1 LSTSKGRSYFQLSW
15 YIKPLLSKKLAPLYL
30 SFAQPSSL
38 PKALNGF
45 SLPEAINNNMS
56 TDKVTLPLIDLS
68 GYINPKSPGDKERV
82 ITEVRNACA
91 QYGFFQAKGHSIP
104 LSVQRGLLQSI
115 DTLFNMPKEEKR
127 KLSFL
132 ENVSRRGYEESGM
145 SLREGDDLP
154 DSKEV
159 RYSPG

>member
-1 LSTSKGRSYFQLSW
+1 
-15 YIKPLLSKKLAPLYL
+15 
-30 SFAQPSSL
+30 
-38 PKALNGF
+38 
-45 SLPEAINNNMS
+45 MV
-56 TDKVTLPLIDLS
+56 TDEVTLPLIDLS

-82 ITEVRNACA
+82 IAEVREACA
-91 QYGFFQAKGHSIP
+91 QYGFFQAKGHGIP
-104 LSVQRGLLQSI
+104 PSLQQGLLQSI

-145 SLREGDDLP
+145 SLRDGDDLP

-159 RYSPG
+159 RCSPG